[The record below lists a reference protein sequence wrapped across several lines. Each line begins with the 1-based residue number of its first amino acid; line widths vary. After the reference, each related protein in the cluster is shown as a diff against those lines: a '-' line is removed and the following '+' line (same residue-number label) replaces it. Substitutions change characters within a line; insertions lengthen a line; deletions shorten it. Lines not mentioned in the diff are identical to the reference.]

1 MSGRSAA
8 AAGSLVYGAEPR
20 ARLMPPEVAA
30 RRKDASRRRGLV
42 ALVMLTLVVVA
53 GGIAAAFW
61 FAAMA
66 TAQLDAAR
74 QETTRLLEEQLSYA
88 EVLQVQSAIDS
99 IAAQRGSLAEVEILW
114 SEALE
119 PYLAEISPILSLDSL
134 SMTGN
139 EPGQEPLTT
148 VGPLREPLVATLTLS
163 VTTEGLPNADG
174 WLRRLELIPT
184 LADASVDSITTAGD
198 GLYSTTITINLNA
211 EALSGRFAPE
221 GADQ

>member
-1 MSGRSAA
+1 
-8 AAGSLVYGAEPR
+8 
-20 ARLMPPEVAA
+20 MPPEVAA
-30 RRKDASRRRGLV
+30 RRKDAGRRRGLI
-42 ALVMLTLVVVA
+42 ALVVLTVVVMA
-53 GGIAAAFW
+53 GGVVAAFW
-61 FAAMA
+61 FAAIA
-66 TAQLDAAR
+66 TTQLEAAR
-74 QETTRLLEEQLSYA
+74 QETNRLLEEQLTYT

-99 IAAQRGSLAEVEILW
+99 IAAQRASLAEIEILW
-114 SEALE
+114 SEVLE
-119 PYLAEISPILSLDSL
+119 PYLAEVTPILSIDSL
-134 SMTGN
+134 TVTGN
-139 EPGQEPLTT
+139 EPGQEPLTA

-198 GLYSTTITINLNA
+198 GLYSTIITINLNA